1 MNENFLN
8 MAAWEVHNDAQCEIP
23 QRLSMTPPAAVHWDT
38 IVDLFK
44 IEPNNFEMLVKWSGQ
59 QDFKMITQLGQGQL
73 QEVAVLD

>member
-44 IEPNNFEMLVKWSGQ
+44 IEPKIFEMLVK
-59 QDFKMITQLGQGQL
+59 
-73 QEVAVLD
+73 